1 MLKIWRLWNTKTLQV
16 VMHDQNMHWLH
27 KHQNALVGIIVISV
41 HLPMQHTVPSFIE
54 FSQFYHHCDSIQ
66 DLRFS
71 LPGLILK
78 MHSGYP
84 GPLWGVLE
92 GTFALNMF
100 TNGNYCMAPQTNYTA
115 RWISTKPCAGDG
127 SRVSPINY
135 GITPLWPSDP
145 EMLAWSSEWEYN
157 AFLLPLHSYI
167 ALHRRFTATLF
178 SEILYTEITA
188 KKQSAMLWT
197 KHDGAQTWVI
207 EDKKTRQVPSV

>member
-1 MLKIWRLWNTKTLQV
+1 MLA
-16 VMHDQNMHWLH
+16 H
-27 KHQNALVGIIVISV
+27 
-41 HLPMQHTVPSFIE
+41 
-54 FSQFYHHCDSIQ
+54 
-66 DLRFS
+66 
-71 LPGLILK
+71 LK

-100 TNGNYCMAPQTNYTA
+100 TNGNYCMTPSTNYTA

-167 ALHRRFTATLF
+167 AHHRRFTATLF
-178 SEILYTEITA
+178 SKILRTENHCQETVSHA
-188 KKQSAMLWT
+188 LNL

-207 EDKKTRQVPSV
+207 EDIKQGMCPPFNAALVLSC